1 MNDRFTCSSFLTRLV
16 LALAVWLVGAQ
27 AHALDGTLIV
37 ANRTGGSISFFDLS
51 AGIEI
56 ARVPIGPRIPH
67 EVDVSPDGRLA
78 LTAEYGPNSDRGRHV
93 VIIDIASA
101 SIKGRIDLGP
111 NSRPHTAL
119 FLPDG
124 WRAVATM
131 QDSDQLALLDI
142 VEQRVL
148 KLFPTG
154 GREGHVVR
162 LSPDGTRAYVS
173 SRGAEGTLS
182 VIYLDEDRPP
192 DVIVTGPGA
201 EGLDVTP
208 DGREIWVAN
217 RDDESMSIVSADT
230 LEIIETLP
238 ARPHAGRID
247 IGANGLA
254 AMPNGRN
261 NVEPSPQMVRIWNV
275 AERSIVTE
283 MPIRDGQ
290 PGLGNFGVLVHADT
304 AFVADP
310 GEGTVQ
316 MFAMDG
322 SGKREVL
329 ASGHEGPDGIAW
341 SPVRVNVMPAAAE
354 PRFEFDPTW
363 PKPLPE
369 RWINGQVGGVC
380 VDSHDHIM
388 IVDRRNITE
397 EEAETNVPT
406 PTLIMFDQEGNVIDS
421 WGDPA
426 VVPDGVH
433 GCRFDAQDNVWIA
446 GNRDAIVQKYS
457 HSGELLLQIGTK
469 GLFDT
474 NDGTQEGRLRNRARD
489 RLHRPAGAVVDDT
502 TGEVFVADGYGNKRV
517 IVFDAEG
524 NYLRQWGR
532 LATAEEVAAGTPG
545 TFAEVVHCIELS
557 NDDLVYVCDRQG
569 DRVQVF
575 DKSGEHIRDIHIP
588 AERPNER
595 GTAWWVAFSHDE
607 AQRYL
612 YVMNGG
618 QERVHVIDRASGE
631 TLSTFGRP
639 GHYPGNFT
647 HGHTIATDSSGNIYV
662 AETNFGRRVQRFRRV
677 AEQQ

>member
-1 MNDRFTCSSFLTRLV
+1 MRLKYPIRWIIPAFIW
-16 LALAVWLVGAQ
+16 LASVQ
-27 AHALDGTLIV
+27 AYALEGTLIV
-37 ANRTGGSISFFDLS
+37 ANRTGGSISFFDLA

-67 EVDVSPDGRLA
+67 EVDVSPDGRLV
-78 LTAEYGPNSDRGRHV
+78 LTAEYGPNGDRGRHV
-93 VIIDIASA
+93 VVIDVASA
-101 SIKGRIDLGP
+101 SIVRRIDLGP
-111 NSRPHTAL
+111 NSRPHTAV

-124 WRAVATM
+124 RHAVATM
-131 QDSDQLALLDI
+131 QDSDRLALLDI
-142 VEQRVL
+142 ETGRVIRT
-148 KLFPTG
+148 FPTG
-154 GREGHVVR
+154 GREGHMAR
-162 LSPDGTRAYVS
+162 LSPDGSRAYVS

-182 VIYLDEDRPP
+182 VIYLEGDRPP
-192 DVIVTGPGA
+192 EVIMTGPGA

-208 DGREIWVAN
+208 DGSEIWVAN
-217 RDDESMSIVSADT
+217 RDDESVSIVSADT
-230 LEIIETLP
+230 LEILETLP

-261 NVEPSPQMVRIWNV
+261 NVEPSPQILRIWDVEARSVV
-275 AERSIVTE
+275 AEY
-283 MPIRDGQ
+283 PIRDGQ
-290 PGLGNFGVLVHADT
+290 PGNGNFGVLVHGDT

-310 GEGTVQ
+310 GEGTIQ
-316 MFAMDG
+316 MFALDG
-322 SGKREVL
+322 SGERKVL

-341 SPVRVNVMPAAAE
+341 TPVRVNPMPLAAQ
-354 PRFEFDPTW
+354 PQFEFDATW

-369 RWINGQVGGVC
+369 RWINAQVGGVC
-380 VDSHDHIM
+380 VDSHDHIA

-397 EEAETNVPT
+397 EEAETNVAAP
-406 PTLIMFDQEGNVIDS
+406 PIIMFDQAGNVIDS

-426 VVPDGVH
+426 VVPAGIH
-433 GCRFDAQDNVWIA
+433 GCSFDASDNLWVA

-457 HSGELLLQIGTK
+457 HSGELLLQIGTQ

-474 NDGTQEGRLRNRARD
+474 SDGTQEGRLRNRARD
-489 RLHRPAGAVVDDT
+489 RLHRPSAAVVDDV
-502 TGEVFVADGYGNKRV
+502 TGDVYVADGYGNKRV
-517 IVFDAEG
+517 VVFDSEG

-532 LATAEEVAAGTPG
+532 LATDEEAAQGTPG
-545 TFAEVVHCIELS
+545 TFKEVVHCIELS

-575 DKSGEHIRDIHIP
+575 DKAGEHVRDIHIP
-588 AERPNER
+588 TDYSNER
-595 GTAWWVAFSHDE
+595 GTAWWVAFSPDT
-607 AQRYL
+607 AQRYM

-662 AETNFGRRVQRFRRV
+662 AETNFGRRVQRFNQV
-677 AEQQ
+677 AH